1 MKVSLKVSS
10 KGFSRPFRL
19 DHNSKG
25 GGIMLFVHEEI
36 PAKLIFTEVSPIEG
50 FCVETNLRKQNRLG
64 CSYNPNKHNIS
75 KHIETLSRS
84 IDLLS
89 SNYENVL
96 LTGDFNAGLD
106 NAVLKDFCNLYN
118 LTNLIKRLV
127 IKIQII
133 HPALT
138 FF

>member
-1 MKVSLKVSS
+1 
-10 KGFSRPFRL
+10 
-19 DHNSKG
+19 
-25 GGIMLFVHEEI
+25 MLFVHEEI

-50 FCVETNLRKQNRLG
+50 FYVETNLRKQNRLG